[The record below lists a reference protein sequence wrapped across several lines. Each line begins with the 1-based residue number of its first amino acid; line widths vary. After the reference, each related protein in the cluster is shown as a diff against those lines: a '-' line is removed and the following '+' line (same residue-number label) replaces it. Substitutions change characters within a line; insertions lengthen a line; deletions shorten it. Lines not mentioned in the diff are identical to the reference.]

1 MLIKLL
7 SKDDKESLI
16 SLAEFLSISD
26 KPMLWNGESMDE
38 ASARI
43 HNDDVKFYFARG
55 EAESSLLAD
64 WRKIPAEGDA
74 SGIAMPTLNHQTAT
88 PSSLESERSTV
99 IPSVWPMPSSLESE
113 RNTVLQ
119 PGFWPF
125 PTSSSL
131 ESRRGAVLQALK
143 PKRRYGCYEKGATE
157 AEKDLIDLLRE
168 VPLKLDNAAPEVRA
182 SAVSTV
188 LRKIYEENKVS
199 SNYAI
204 RIVLFELM
212 LMAFADGKIS
222 TIELYALRDLQHHY
236 GVDDESFCEILE
248 QAEAVSK
255 VSQRTLAL
263 ILE

>member
-16 SLAEFLSISD
+16 SLAEFLSIAD
-26 KPMLWNGESMDE
+26 KPMLWNGKSMNE

-43 HNDDVKFYFARG
+43 HDDDVKFSFARG
-55 EAESSLLAD
+55 DAERALLAD
-64 WRKIPAEGDA
+64 WRKMPVVEGF
-74 SGIAMPTLNHQTAT
+74 TLNPQAA
-88 PSSLESERSTV
+88 
-99 IPSVWPMPSSLESE
+99 
-113 RNTVLQ
+113 
-119 PGFWPF
+119 WPF
-125 PTSSSL
+125 
-131 ESRRGAVLQALK
+131 K
-143 PKRRYGCYEKGATE
+143 PEGRTGCYEKGATE

-188 LRKIYEENKVS
+188 LRNLHEGNKVS
-199 SNYAI
+199 NKYAI

-222 TIELYALRDLQHHY
+222 ALELYALRDLQHHY
-236 GVDDESFCEILE
+236 GVDDDSFCEILE
-248 QAEAVSK
+248 QAETVSK

>member
-7 SKDDKESLI
+7 SKDDKKSLI

-26 KPMLWNGESMDE
+26 KPMLWNGKSMAE

-43 HNDDVKFYFARG
+43 HDDDVKFSFARG
-55 EAESSLLAD
+55 DAESALLAD
-64 WRKIPAEGDA
+64 WRKRSVGEVC
-74 SGIAMPTLNHQTAT
+74 TLNPQAA
-88 PSSLESERSTV
+88 
-99 IPSVWPMPSSLESE
+99 
-113 RNTVLQ
+113 
-119 PGFWPF
+119 WPF
-125 PTSSSL
+125 KSEGRT
-131 ESRRGAVLQALK
+131 
-143 PKRRYGCYEKGATE
+143 GCYEKGVTE

-188 LRKIYEENKVS
+188 LRKLHERNKVS

-222 TIELYALRDLQHHY
+222 NLELYALRDLQHHY

-248 QAEAVSK
+248 QAETVSK